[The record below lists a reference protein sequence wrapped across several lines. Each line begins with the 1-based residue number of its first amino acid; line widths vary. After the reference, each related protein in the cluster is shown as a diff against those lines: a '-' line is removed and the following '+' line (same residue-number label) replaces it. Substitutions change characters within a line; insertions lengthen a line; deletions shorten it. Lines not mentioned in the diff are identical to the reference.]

1 MVGSRHRKAPA
12 SALRAADDR
21 ADDELLHTFG
31 IATIDDR
38 APAVEGVPQMT
49 DDPHDAM
56 MLPYTARPR
65 STKAATPSP
74 WPALVGAVVMLGL
87 LTLVL

>member
-1 MVGSRHRKAPA
+1 MVERSNAGWTWQICNGRPS
-12 SALRAADDR
+12 
-21 ADDELLHTFG
+21 
-31 IATIDDR
+31 
-38 APAVEGVPQMT
+38 AVEEVPQMT